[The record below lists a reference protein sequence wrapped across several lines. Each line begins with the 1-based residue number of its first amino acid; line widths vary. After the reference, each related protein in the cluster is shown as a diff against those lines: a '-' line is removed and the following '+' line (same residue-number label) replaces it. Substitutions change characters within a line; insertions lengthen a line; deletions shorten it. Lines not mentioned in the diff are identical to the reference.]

1 MTENNKR
8 PIKKISKTEN
18 SKRGRKSSN
27 YSPKRIKKSS
37 SYKVNKSVSQNSSN
51 KKKTVNKKPNNIKIN
66 KSQVKTSKG
75 ISKNSSPKT
84 KTKPM
89 RKPKNAFE
97 AIIFKF
103 RDLYR
108 AKPVTFYW
116 IFVGVISVIFAII
129 ALSCIADVM
138 GTGRSHETKSI
149 NIPDGATT
157 NQIINILDKEN
168 MIKNSLFCKMFV
180 GITQGLTK
188 KSKPKYLSGVY
199 YLSPDMGV
207 EKMLLSCMR
216 RNSAKTV
223 RITIPEGLTLD
234 QIALKL
240 EKADVC
246 TSKQFFKTVDEGN
259 FDFDFVKSIPN
270 KSQKYRILEG
280 YLYPDTYDFYVADNP
295 TAVINTMLKN
305 TQKNW
310 TADFDAKAKNLNMS
324 MDEVLTLA
332 SIIQK
337 EAANKSQM
345 EVISSILHKRLN
357 GNKYPLLQCDSTGDY
372 VTKNI
377 KPNIKPEEF
386 TKYQTLYNTYYCK
399 KLPVG
404 SICNPGKDAINAAL
418 NPKSTEYYF
427 FNHDNSGK
435 IYLAKT
441 DSEHEENVYKAMVA
455 NNAKK

>member
-8 PIKKISKTEN
+8 PIKRISKTEN

-27 YSPKRIKKSS
+27 YSPKRVKKSS

-51 KKKTVNKKPNNIKIN
+51 KKKTVNKKPSNIKIN

-75 ISKNSSPKT
+75 ISKNSSSKIKT
-84 KTKPM
+84 KTM

-97 AIIFKF
+97 AIIFKLGN
-103 RDLYR
+103 LYR

-116 IFVGVISVIFAII
+116 IFVGIISVIFAII

-180 GITQGLTK
+180 GVTQGLTK

>member
-8 PIKKISKTEN
+8 PIKRISKTEN

-27 YSPKRIKKSS
+27 YSPKRMKKSS

-66 KSQVKTSKG
+66 KSQVNTSKG
-75 ISKNSSPKT
+75 ISKISSPKT
-84 KTKPM
+84 KTKTM

-97 AIIFKF
+97 AITFKLG
-103 RDLYR
+103 DLYR
-108 AKPVTFYW
+108 ANPVTFYW

-180 GITQGLTK
+180 GVTQGLTK

-295 TAVINTMLKN
+295 TSVINTMLKN